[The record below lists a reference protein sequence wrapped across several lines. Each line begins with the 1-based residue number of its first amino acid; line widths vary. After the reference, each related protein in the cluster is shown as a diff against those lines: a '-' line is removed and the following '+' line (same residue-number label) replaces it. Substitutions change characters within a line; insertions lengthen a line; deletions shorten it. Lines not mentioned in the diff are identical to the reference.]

1 MGTVKKK
8 VRVRT
13 KGGKTYM
20 RSMNV
25 RSNAAQSVHVRLHK
39 TENGHN
45 TSNRATKIGAVLG
58 GVAGAAGGAM
68 IGAVFGGGLAHSQRT
83 KAAGY
88 VAGRPY
94 NASANHEEARHH
106 ANLDAYHKRVHGTE
120 YQHFRGVQAGTS
132 DAARAMIGNA
142 ARDYGGAAVR
152 GAAVFG
158 AAGGLAGSAAGAAA
172 GNLIGRALARRRS
185 KR

>member
-13 KGGKTYM
+13 KSGKTYM

-25 RSNAAQSVHVRLHK
+25 RSDAAQGVRVRLQK
-39 TENGHN
+39 TQNGYN
-45 TSNRATKIGAVLG
+45 TSNRATKVGAILG

-68 IGAVFGGGLAHSQRT
+68 IGAVFGGAMALSHNGRQRVLIPEQRSEVWRGFD
-83 KAAGY
+83 AS
-88 VAGRPY
+88 VVDNPRHNPRP
-94 NASANHEEARHH
+94 A
-106 ANLDAYHKRVHGTE
+106 TT
-120 YQHFRGVQAGTS
+120 FRGFTPAPHTMTGSHVS
-132 DAARAMIGNA
+132 YARAA
-142 ARDYGGAAVR
+142 HR

-158 AAGGLAGSAAGAAA
+158 TVGGAFGAIAGAAA
-172 GNLIGRALARRRS
+172 GNLAGRALARRRS